1 VKEPYVRYCVE
12 SECERARVPSHART
26 HALRMYGGHIERAR
40 LMVSGVFLTALLV
53 IFAGCSGNEDVP
65 SLISRA
71 SEGDNR
77 AAMKLVE
84 AMGSPDKDLALA
96 AYSGV
101 IDLGIDF
108 QPWLIKG
115 LESPNDSVVE
125 ASAAALGNLGDSGSL
140 PALIRILEGDEARRY
155 AAAWALGEIGDLTA
169 VPNLVPI
176 LGSKD
181 MLLRK
186 SAVRALV
193 KMGPEAG
200 AAVTT
205 FLSAAKNAGSERA
218 AIRVVGELKTVMA
231 VDRLIS
237 IDGPNRDAAAWAL
250 GRIGGQRALEPLLDA
265 LSDPRWQVRREAAQ
279 ALGSLEDDK
288 SVPALTGALEDP
300 VTVVREWAARSLET
314 ITGRK
319 VLYLGEDG
327 DMVPPYNLYR

>member
-1 VKEPYVRYCVE
+1 MELERSEYMRIEIVKKTG
-12 SECERARVPSHART
+12 SWLRAPGYWMII
-26 HALRMYGGHIERAR
+26 LI
-40 LMVSGVFLTALLV
+40 LLHS
-53 IFAGCSGNEDVP
+53 GCSGSDDV
-65 SLISRA
+65 STLIEKARQ
-71 SEGDNR
+71 GDDK
-77 AAMKLVE
+77 AAMNLVR
-84 AMGSPDKDLALA
+84 AMGSADRDVALA

-115 LESPNDSVVE
+115 LESSKDSVVE

-140 PALIRILEGDEARRY
+140 PALIRVLEKEGGRRY

-169 VPNLVPI
+169 VPNLVLI

-231 VDRLIS
+231 VDSLIS
-237 IDGPNRDAAAWAL
+237 ISGPNRDAAAWAL
-250 GRIGGQRALEPLLDA
+250 GRIGGEGVLEPLLEA

-279 ALGSLEDDK
+279 ALGSLEDENAF
-288 SVPALTGALEDP
+288 PALTGALEDP

-327 DMVPPYNLYR
+327 EMIPPYNLYR